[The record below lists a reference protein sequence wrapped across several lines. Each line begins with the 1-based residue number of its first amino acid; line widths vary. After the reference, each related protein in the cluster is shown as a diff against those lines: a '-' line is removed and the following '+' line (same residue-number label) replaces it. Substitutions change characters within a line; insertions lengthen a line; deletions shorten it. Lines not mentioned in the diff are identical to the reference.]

1 MSQSDKEIQSQL
13 HNYLTIACNYRFDV
27 LVTLISGEKFKG
39 QAFATGTNEQKQNC
53 FIIQS
58 VKGKQSIATNRIS
71 TLTAITENPH
81 FHKVN
86 FRA

>member
-39 QAFATGTNEQKQNC
+39 QAFATGTNEQNKT
-53 FIIQS
+53 
-58 VKGKQSIATNRIS
+58 ALLYNRRKAS
-71 TLTAITENPH
+71 SLSLPTELAH
-81 FHKVN
+81 
-86 FRA
+86 